1 MSGANKDGS
10 KPKISIVCPSYNH
23 ERFVGKFIE
32 SVLSQTR
39 TDWELIIADDNSSDN
54 NVGEIEKYTDSRIRL
69 VRHSWNMGI
78 NAGLNDGIGLAKG
91 EYIVFCASDDML
103 YPEHLETVSKIL
115 DERPQVGAVAC
126 LLTAVDEK
134 GDLSDY
140 LKNWTKPPTEDRYW
154 ALRQMFLYYNV
165 FLSPGMTVRTS
176 LLKALLPLSMSEVM
190 LQDRALWVKILQ
202 KANVRLT
209 KKPLVY
215 YRRMSEGANISS
227 ADATNNLRCEWE
239 TFQFL
244 DIFLQMPDDLV
255 RHVFTEDINSL
266 GLDVRKDM
274 LPYVLGRIALK
285 SPVVAHRRW
294 GYETI
299 ANFART
305 PAVFRQL
312 HDLYGFDYKALLSLI
327 GPVHPRKGLEKFFY
341 KIFRH
346 FEKRNLKKAND
357 II

>member
-1 MSGANKDGS
+1 MSGGNIEES
-10 KPKISIVCPSYNH
+10 KIKISIVCPSYNH

-39 TDWELIIADDNSSDN
+39 TDWELIIVDDNSSDN

-115 DERPQVGAVAC
+115 DERPQIGAVAC
-126 LLTAVDEK
+126 LLTAVDEN
-134 GDLSDY
+134 GHPSDY
-140 LKNWTKPPTEDRYW
+140 LKNWRKPMVEDRYW
-154 ALRQMFLYYNV
+154 ALRQMFLYYNI

-176 LLKALLPLSMSEVM
+176 LLKTLLPLSMSEVM

-202 KANVRLT
+202 TANVRLT
-209 KKPLVY
+209 ERPLVY

-227 ADATNNLRCEWE
+227 TDATNNLRCEWE

-244 DIFLQMPDDLV
+244 DIFLNMSEDLV
-255 RHVFTEDINSL
+255 RLVFAEDIESL
-266 GLDVRKDM
+266 KLCVKKDM
-274 LPYVLGRIALK
+274 LPYVLGIIAMK
-285 SPVVAHRRW
+285 SPVAAHRRW
-294 GYETI
+294 GYVTI
-299 ANFART
+299 TKFAKT
-305 PAVFRQL
+305 PTIFNQL

-327 GPVHPRKGLEKFFY
+327 APVHPRKGLEKFFY